1 MTKRLLLLL
10 VSLGFYGLAFADQEV
25 DEAADPVVE
34 QVETGDD
41 SDEAEPEE
49 VVVTGSRIARTQYE
63 VAQPVTIIYGEEYE
77 NRGYTNAADAL
88 FDVPGI
94 GVTNS
99 LTSGSGGSFGNQ
111 SSLSVGQ
118 ALANNFGLGSGRTL
132 VLVNGRRFVGST
144 SPFGSGGSGNAVDI
158 NNIPSVMIDRV
169 EIVNAGGSAVY
180 GSDAIAGVINYVL
193 RDDYEGA
200 AMTLTYDD
208 YAGMSSDTSFQAVMG
223 GNFAGGKGNMVM
235 NFQYEQIGTV
245 FTGDWDRYYD
255 RETGMCNT
263 NSLVRT
269 YASGKSYQRQYIR
282 AGMVVPYTANINGVP
297 EVTQT
302 GCIGLSA
309 IPETGKASAYEYS
322 FKAGTY
328 GAWFYDGA
336 LGSDNQMWHFGGA
349 PGDLVPYNDGI
360 NYGSSFFGFD
370 NPAGFREDYNTLRAG
385 FERLNFSMF
394 SNYDVNDNMTVY
406 FDVFHNGFFSFDYG
420 NESGYPYSTYAFGS
434 GQDFPPTIGID
445 NPYLTQNSV
454 DILNSYGL
462 TEFYVSKS
470 QVDLLQKGDGGYTI
484 ENNNAVSMY
493 SVGVEGSF
501 DLDSQT
507 FNYSAGYSIG
517 NTDIYSDA
525 PGVIGARYAA
535 ALDVGI
541 NPNTGEIDCRM
552 NYDPTR
558 DPALYDYSPFAPG
571 YFTGGTLYGPSIL
584 GAVGDCAPL
593 NIMGR
598 GAPSQAARDYV
609 GTNLRTNAFIEQ
621 EVTYANLSGDLFD
634 MPAGAVKAALGFEAR
649 VEQGDYNA
657 SAIQNLG
664 LTRSAPRPSLG
675 GGYEVDADYYEISVP
690 LMGGDWTLPGV
701 VSMVVDF
708 SSRTIDNSIA
718 GSYDVDATSLNWRV
732 MDDLAV
738 RISEQTAVKAP
749 DLGDLFL
756 PQITTFSTAADPCDY
771 RYREVGRNPEVRQAN
786 CDAEGIPADFVSLV
800 VNATASGVT
809 GGNPNLINE
818 IADTKSTGIVYQP
831 SWWGDVFFG
840 SLNLAA
846 DYIEIEL
853 NDYVTSFS
861 LTQNMEACYDYE
873 TYPNSQF
880 CDSFTR
886 DADFEVVDFATGLIN
901 AGLIDFATYVYK
913 ADFAFDVSEM
923 ASWVSRENVAMDLGS
938 MAVRWRATQE
948 DFFASADS
956 GAAEDLSSAT
966 GQFGNDEWF
975 YDTAVEWAKGN
986 WYVWVQG
993 NSRSGGVIDIN
1004 RQFDDEYLGYDGNPI
1019 YEFDGYTT
1027 YNGGVGYTVNDDTT
1041 VRVNF
1046 YNLMDYDGFEDD
1058 VFTPEAD
1065 LLFVGR
1071 QVNASINVRF

>member
-10 VSLGFYGLAFADQEV
+10 VSLGFFSFVEAQEASDASSDV
-25 DEAADPVVE
+25 VVE
-34 QVETGDD
+34 TADD
-41 SDEAEPEE
+41 EDEAEPEE

-111 SSLSVGQ
+111 SQLSVGQ

-193 RDDYEGA
+193 KDDYEGA
-200 AMTLTYDD
+200 AMTLVYDD
-208 YAGMSSDTSFQAVMG
+208 YAGLSSDVSFQAVMG

-235 NFQYEQIGTV
+235 NFQYEEIGTV

-255 RETGMCNT
+255 KENGVCET

-269 YASGKSYQRQYIR
+269 YAAGKAYQRQYIR
-282 AGMVVPYTANINGVP
+282 RGMVVPYTANVEGNP
-297 EVTQT
+297 QVTQT

-309 IPETGKASAYEYS
+309 IPETGRATLYDYS
-322 FKAGTY
+322 FKNGANGIWYFDGQWPDGT
-328 GAWFYDGA
+328 
-336 LGSDNQMWHFGGA
+336 SWHFGDI
-349 PGDLVPYNDGI
+349 GDLQPYYDGI

-370 NPAGFREDYNTLRAG
+370 AMDAYRSDFNTLRAG

-420 NESGYPYSTYAFGS
+420 NTSGYPYSTWAFGS

-445 NPYLTQNSV
+445 NPFLTQNSV
-454 DILNSYGL
+454 DIMNSYGA
-462 TEFYVSKS
+462 TEVYVHKS
-470 QVDLLQKGDGGYTI
+470 HVDLLQKGDGGYTI

-493 SVGVEGSF
+493 SVGVEGNF
-501 DLDSQT
+501 DLNDQT
-507 FNYSAGYSIG
+507 FNYAAGYSIG
-517 NTDIYSDA
+517 NTEIYSDA

-552 NYDPTR
+552 NYDPAR

-571 YFTGGTLYGPSIL
+571 FFTGGTLFGPSLL
-584 GAVGDCAPL
+584 GSIGDCAPL
-593 NIMGR
+593 NILGR
-598 GAPSQAARDYV
+598 GAPSQAARDYI

-621 EVTYANLSGDLFD
+621 EVTYGVLSGDLFD
-634 MPAGAVKAALGFEAR
+634 LPGGTVKAAMGFEAR
-649 VEQGDYNA
+649 VEQGDYNS
-657 SAIQNLG
+657 SAIQNLE
-664 LTRSAPRPSLG
+664 LTRSAARPSLG
-675 GGYEVDADYYEISVP
+675 GGYEVDADYYEVSVP
-690 LMGGDWTLPGV
+690 LLGNDLTLPGV
-701 VSMVVDF
+701 MSLVADYSA
-708 SSRTIDNSIA
+708 RTIDNSIA
-718 GSYDVDATSLNWRV
+718 GSYDVDAISLNWRI

-738 RISEQTAVKAP
+738 RVSEQTAVKAP

-756 PQITTFSTAADPCDY
+756 PQITAFSRADDPCDY
-771 RYREVGRNPEVRQAN
+771 RFRDVGRNPEQRRAN

-800 VNATASGVT
+800 VNATARGVT

-818 IADTKSTGIVYQP
+818 VADTKSTGIVYQP
-831 SWWGDVFFG
+831 NWWGDVFFG

-846 DYIEIEL
+846 DYIEIQL

-861 LTQNMEACYDYE
+861 LSQNMAACYDYD
-873 TYPNSQF
+873 TYPDSQF
-880 CDSFTR
+880 CRSFTR
-886 DADFEVVDFATGLIN
+886 DADFEVVDFQTGLIN

-913 ADFAFDVSEM
+913 ADFAFDVAEL
-923 ASWVSRENVAMDLGS
+923 ASFVSRENVAMDLGS

-975 YDTAVEWAKGN
+975 YDTAVEWVYGD

-993 NSRSGGVIDIN
+993 NSRSGGVIDAF
-1004 RQFDDEYLGYDGNPI
+1004 RQYDDEYLGYDGNPI
-1019 YEFDGYTT
+1019 FEFDGYTT
-1027 YNGGVGYTVNDDTT
+1027 YNGGVGYYVNDDTT
-1041 VRVNF
+1041 LRVNF
-1046 YNLMDYDGFEDD
+1046 YNLMDYDGFEED

-1065 LLFVGR
+1065 LLFIGR
-1071 QVNASINVRF
+1071 QVNASLNVRF

>member
-10 VSLGFYGLAFADQEV
+10 VSLGFFSFVEAQEASDASSDV
-25 DEAADPVVE
+25 VVE
-34 QVETGDD
+34 TADD
-41 SDEAEPEE
+41 EDEAEPEE

-111 SSLSVGQ
+111 SQLSVGQ

-193 RDDYEGA
+193 KDDYEGA
-200 AMTLTYDD
+200 AMTLVYDD
-208 YAGMSSDTSFQAVMG
+208 YAGLSSDVSFQAVMG

-235 NFQYEQIGTV
+235 NFQYEEIGTV

-255 RETGMCNT
+255 KENGVCET

-269 YASGKSYQRQYIR
+269 YAAGKAYQRQYIR
-282 AGMVVPYTANINGVP
+282 RGMVVPYTANVEGNP
-297 EVTQT
+297 QVTQT

-309 IPETGKASAYEYS
+309 IPETGRATLYDYS
-322 FKAGTY
+322 FKNGANGIWYFDGQWPDGT
-328 GAWFYDGA
+328 
-336 LGSDNQMWHFGGA
+336 SWHFGDI
-349 PGDLVPYNDGI
+349 GDLQPYYDGI

-370 NPAGFREDYNTLRAG
+370 AMDAYRSDFNTLRAG

-420 NESGYPYSTYAFGS
+420 NTSGYPYSTWAFGS

-445 NPYLTQNSV
+445 NPFLTQNSV
-454 DILNSYGL
+454 DIMNSYGA
-462 TEFYVSKS
+462 TEVYVHKS
-470 QVDLLQKGDGGYTI
+470 HIDLLQKGDGGYTI

-493 SVGVEGSF
+493 SVGVEGNF
-501 DLDSQT
+501 DLNDQT
-507 FNYSAGYSIG
+507 FNYAAGYSIG
-517 NTDIYSDA
+517 NTEIYSDA

-552 NYDPTR
+552 NYDPAR

-571 YFTGGTLYGPSIL
+571 FFTGGTLFGPSLL
-584 GAVGDCAPL
+584 GSIGDCAPL
-593 NIMGR
+593 NILGR
-598 GAPSQAARDYV
+598 GAPSQAARDYI

-621 EVTYANLSGDLFD
+621 EVTYGVLSGDLFD
-634 MPAGAVKAALGFEAR
+634 LPGGTVKAAMGFEAR
-649 VEQGDYNA
+649 VEQGDYNS
-657 SAIQNLG
+657 SAIQNLE
-664 LTRSAPRPSLG
+664 LTRSAARPSLG
-675 GGYEVDADYYEISVP
+675 GGYEVDADYYEVSVP
-690 LMGGDWTLPGV
+690 LLGDDLTLPGV
-701 VSMVVDF
+701 MSLVADYSA
-708 SSRTIDNSIA
+708 RTIDNSIA
-718 GSYDVDATSLNWRV
+718 GSYDVDATSLNWRI

-738 RISEQTAVKAP
+738 RYSEQTAVKAP

-756 PQITTFSTAADPCDY
+756 PQITAFSRADDPCDY
-771 RYREVGRNPEVRQAN
+771 RFRDVGRNPEQRRAN

-800 VNATASGVT
+800 VNATARGVT

-818 IADTKSTGIVYQP
+818 VADTVSTGIVYQP
-831 SWWGDVFFG
+831 NWWGDVFFG

-846 DYIEIEL
+846 DYIEIQL

-861 LTQNMEACYDYE
+861 LSQNMAACYDYD

-886 DADFEVVDFATGLIN
+886 DADFEVVDFQTGLIN

-913 ADFAFDVSEM
+913 ADFAFDVAEL
-923 ASWVSRENVAMDLGS
+923 ASFVSRENVAMDLGS

-975 YDTAVEWAKGN
+975 YDTAVEWVYGD

-1004 RQFDDEYLGYDGNPI
+1004 RQYDDEYLGYDGNPI

-1027 YNGGVGYTVNDDTT
+1027 YNGGVGYYVNDDTT
-1041 VRVNF
+1041 LRVNF
-1046 YNLMDYDGFEDD
+1046 YNLMDYDGFEED

-1065 LLFVGR
+1065 LLFIGR
-1071 QVNASINVRF
+1071 QVNASLNVRF

>member
-10 VSLGFYGLAFADQEV
+10 VSLGFFSFVEAQEASDTSSDV
-25 DEAADPVVE
+25 VVE
-34 QVETGDD
+34 TADD
-41 SDEAEPEE
+41 EDEAEPEE

-111 SSLSVGQ
+111 SQLSVGQ

-193 RDDYEGA
+193 KDDYEGA
-200 AMTLTYDD
+200 AMTLVYDD
-208 YAGMSSDTSFQAVMG
+208 YAGLSSDVSFQAVMG

-235 NFQYEQIGTV
+235 NFQYEEIGTV

-255 RETGMCNT
+255 KENGVCET

-269 YASGKSYQRQYIR
+269 YAAGKAYQRQYIR
-282 AGMVVPYTANINGVP
+282 RGMVVPYTANVEGNP
-297 EVTQT
+297 QVTQT

-309 IPETGKASAYEYS
+309 IPETGRATLYDYS
-322 FKAGTY
+322 FKNGANGIWYFDGQWPDGT
-328 GAWFYDGA
+328 
-336 LGSDNQMWHFGGA
+336 SWHFGDI
-349 PGDLVPYNDGI
+349 GDLQPYYDGI

-370 NPAGFREDYNTLRAG
+370 AMDAYRSDFNTLRAG

-420 NESGYPYSTYAFGS
+420 NTSGYPYSTWAFGS

-445 NPYLTQNSV
+445 NPFLTQNSV
-454 DILNSYGL
+454 DIMNSYGA
-462 TEFYVSKS
+462 TEVYVHKS
-470 QVDLLQKGDGGYTI
+470 HIDLLQKGDGGYTI

-493 SVGVEGSF
+493 SVGVEGNF
-501 DLDSQT
+501 DLNDQT
-507 FNYSAGYSIG
+507 FNYAAGYSIG
-517 NTDIYSDA
+517 NTEIYSDA

-552 NYDPTR
+552 NYDPAR

-571 YFTGGTLYGPSIL
+571 FFTGGTLFGPSLL
-584 GAVGDCAPL
+584 GSIGDCAPL
-593 NIMGR
+593 NILGR
-598 GAPSQAARDYV
+598 GAPSQAARDYI

-621 EVTYANLSGDLFD
+621 EVTYGVLSGDLFD
-634 MPAGAVKAALGFEAR
+634 LPGGTVKAAMGFEAR
-649 VEQGDYNA
+649 VEQGDYNS
-657 SAIQNLG
+657 SAIQNLE
-664 LTRSAPRPSLG
+664 LTRSAARPSLG
-675 GGYEVDADYYEISVP
+675 GGYEVDADYYEVSVP
-690 LMGGDWTLPGV
+690 LLGDDLTLPGIMSLV
-701 VSMVVDF
+701 ADYSA
-708 SSRTIDNSIA
+708 RTIDNSIA
-718 GSYDVDATSLNWRV
+718 GSYDVDATSLNWRI

-738 RISEQTAVKAP
+738 RYSEQTAVKAP

-756 PQITTFSTAADPCDY
+756 PQITAFSRADDPCDY
-771 RYREVGRNPEVRQAN
+771 RFRDVGRNPEQRRAN

-800 VNATASGVT
+800 VNATARGVT

-818 IADTKSTGIVYQP
+818 VADTVSTGIVYQP
-831 SWWGDVFFG
+831 NWWGDVFFG

-846 DYIEIEL
+846 DYIEIQL

-861 LTQNMEACYDYE
+861 LSQNMAACYDYD

-886 DADFEVVDFATGLIN
+886 DADFEVVDFQTGLIN

-913 ADFAFDVSEM
+913 ADFAFDVAEL
-923 ASWVSRENVAMDLGS
+923 ASFVSRENVAMDLGS

-975 YDTAVEWAKGN
+975 YDTAVEWVYGD

-1004 RQFDDEYLGYDGNPI
+1004 RQYDDEYLGYDGNPI

-1027 YNGGVGYTVNDDTT
+1027 YNGGVGYYVNDDTT
-1041 VRVNF
+1041 LRVNF
-1046 YNLMDYDGFEDD
+1046 YNLMDYDGFEED

-1065 LLFVGR
+1065 LLFIGR
-1071 QVNASINVRF
+1071 QVNASLNVRF

>member
-10 VSLGFYGLAFADQEV
+10 VSLGFFSFVEAQEATDASSDV
-25 DEAADPVVE
+25 VVE
-34 QVETGDD
+34 TADD
-41 SDEAEPEE
+41 EDEAEPEE

-111 SSLSVGQ
+111 SQLSVGQ

-193 RDDYEGA
+193 KDDYEGA
-200 AMTLTYDD
+200 AMTMVYDD
-208 YAGMSSDTSFQAVMG
+208 YAGMSSDISFQAVMG

-235 NFQYEQIGTV
+235 NFQYEEIGTV
-245 FTGDWDRYYD
+245 FTGDWDRFFD
-255 RETGMCNT
+255 KENQVCET

-269 YASGKSYQRQYIR
+269 YAPGKAYQRQYIR
-282 AGMVVPYTANINGVP
+282 RGMVVPYTANVELDP
-297 EVTQT
+297 QVTTT

-309 IPETGKASAYEYS
+309 IPETGKATIYDYS
-322 FKAGTY
+322 FKNGTY
-328 GAWFYDGA
+328 GSWFLDGA
-336 LGSDNQMWHFGGA
+336 WPDGKSYHFGDI
-349 PGDLVPYNDGI
+349 GDLQLYNDGV
-360 NYGSSFFGFD
+360 NYGSAFFGFD
-370 NPAGFREDYNTLRAG
+370 AMDAYREDFDTLRAG

-420 NESGYPYSTYAFGS
+420 NEASYPYSTWAFGS
-434 GQDFPPTIGID
+434 GQDFPPTISID

-454 DILNSYGL
+454 DIMNSYGA
-462 TEFYVSKS
+462 TEIYVHKS
-470 QVDLLQKGDGGYTI
+470 HVDLLQKGDGGYTI

-493 SVGVEGSF
+493 SVGVEGDF
-501 DLDSQT
+501 DLNDRT
-507 FNYSAGYSIG
+507 FNYAAGYSIG
-517 NTDIYSDA
+517 NTEIYSDA
-525 PGVIGARYAA
+525 PGVIGARYVA

-541 NPNTGEIDCRM
+541 NPATGEIDCRM

-558 DPALYDYSPFAPG
+558 APGEYDYTPFAPG
-571 YFTGGTLYGPSIL
+571 YFTGDELFGPSIL
-584 GAVGDCAPL
+584 GAIGDCAPL
-593 NIMGR
+593 NILGR
-598 GAPSQAARDYV
+598 GAPSQAARDYI

-621 EVTYANLSGDLFD
+621 EVTYGVLSGDLFD
-634 MPAGAVKAALGFEAR
+634 LPGGTVKAAMGFEAR
-649 VEQGDYNA
+649 VEQGDYNS
-657 SAIQNLG
+657 SAIQNLA
-664 LTRSAPRPSLG
+664 LTRSVARPSLG
-675 GGYEVDADYYEISVP
+675 GGYEVDADYYEVSVP
-690 LMGGDWTLPGV
+690 LLGEDLTLPGV
-701 VSMVVDF
+701 MSLVADYSA
-708 SSRTIDNSIA
+708 RTIDNTIA
-718 GSYDVDATSLNWRV
+718 GSYDVDAISLNWRI

-756 PQITTFSTAADPCDY
+756 PQVTSFSRANDPCDY
-771 RYREVGRNPEVRQAN
+771 RFRDVGRNPDQRRAN

-800 VNATASGVT
+800 VNATTTGKF
-809 GGNPNLINE
+809 GGNPNLFNE
-818 IADTKSTGIVYQP
+818 VADTKSTGLVYQP
-831 SWWGDVFFG
+831 NWWGDVFFG

-853 NDYVTSFS
+853 NDYVTSYT
-861 LTQNMEACYDYE
+861 LTQNMEACYDYD

-886 DADFEVVDFATGLIN
+886 DADFEVVDFQTGLIN

-913 ADFAFDVSEM
+913 ADFAFDVAEL
-923 ASWVSRENVAMDLGS
+923 ASFVSRENVAMDLGS

-956 GAAEDLSSAT
+956 GAAEDLSSST

-975 YDTAVEWAKGN
+975 YDTAVEWIYGD

-993 NSRSGGVIDIN
+993 NSRSGGVIDAF
-1004 RQFDDEYLGYDGNPI
+1004 RQYDDEYLGYDGNPI
-1019 YEFDGYTT
+1019 FEFDGYTT
-1027 YNGGVGYTVNDDTT
+1027 YNGGVGYYVNDDTT
-1041 VRVNF
+1041 LRVNF
-1046 YNLMDYDGFEDD
+1046 YNLMDYDGFEED

-1065 LLFVGR
+1065 LLFIGR
-1071 QVNASINVRF
+1071 QVNASLNVRF

>member
-10 VSLGFYGLAFADQEV
+10 VSLGFFSFV
-25 DEAADPVVE
+25 EAREATDASSDVVVE
-34 QVETGDD
+34 TADD
-41 SDEAEPEE
+41 EDEAEPEE

-111 SSLSVGQ
+111 SQLSVGQ

-193 RDDYEGA
+193 KDDYEGA
-200 AMTLTYDD
+200 AMTLVYDD
-208 YAGMSSDTSFQAVMG
+208 YAGLSSDVSFQAVMG

-235 NFQYEQIGTV
+235 NFQYEEIGTV

-255 RETGMCNT
+255 KENGVCET

-269 YASGKSYQRQYIR
+269 YAAGKAYQRQYIR
-282 AGMVVPYTANINGVP
+282 RGMVVPYTANVEGNP
-297 EVTQT
+297 QVTQT

-309 IPETGKASAYEYS
+309 IPETGRATLYDYS
-322 FKAGTY
+322 FKNGANGIWYFDGQWPDGT
-328 GAWFYDGA
+328 
-336 LGSDNQMWHFGGA
+336 SWHFGDI
-349 PGDLVPYNDGI
+349 GDLQPYYDGI

-370 NPAGFREDYNTLRAG
+370 AMDAYRSDFNTLRAG

-420 NESGYPYSTYAFGS
+420 NTSGYPYSTWAFGS

-445 NPYLTQNSV
+445 NPFLTQNSV
-454 DILNSYGL
+454 DIMNSYGA
-462 TEFYVSKS
+462 TEVYVHKS
-470 QVDLLQKGDGGYTI
+470 HVDLLQKGDGGYTI

-493 SVGVEGSF
+493 SVGVEGNF
-501 DLDSQT
+501 DLNDQT
-507 FNYSAGYSIG
+507 FNYAAGYSIG
-517 NTDIYSDA
+517 NTEIYSDA

-552 NYDPTR
+552 NYDPAR

-571 YFTGGTLYGPSIL
+571 FFTGGTLFGPSLL
-584 GAVGDCAPL
+584 GSIGDCAPL
-593 NIMGR
+593 NILGR
-598 GAPSQAARDYV
+598 GAPSQAARDYI

-621 EVTYANLSGDLFD
+621 EVTYGVLSGDLFD
-634 MPAGAVKAALGFEAR
+634 LPGGTVKAAMGFEAR
-649 VEQGDYNA
+649 VEQGDYNS
-657 SAIQNLG
+657 SAIQNLE
-664 LTRSAPRPSLG
+664 LTRSAARPSLG
-675 GGYEVDADYYEISVP
+675 GGYEVDADYYEVSVP
-690 LMGGDWTLPGV
+690 LLGDDLTLPGIMSLV
-701 VSMVVDF
+701 ADYSA
-708 SSRTIDNSIA
+708 RTIDNSIA
-718 GSYDVDATSLNWRV
+718 GSYDVDATSLNWRI

-738 RISEQTAVKAP
+738 RYSEQTAVKAP

-756 PQITTFSTAADPCDY
+756 PQITAFSRADDPCDY
-771 RYREVGRNPEVRQAN
+771 RFRDVGRNPEQRRAN

-800 VNATASGVT
+800 VNATARGVT

-818 IADTKSTGIVYQP
+818 VADTVSTGIVYQP
-831 SWWGDVFFG
+831 NWWGDVFFG

-846 DYIEIEL
+846 DYIEIQL

-861 LTQNMEACYDYE
+861 LSQNMAACYDYD

-886 DADFEVVDFATGLIN
+886 DADFEVVDFQTGLIN

-913 ADFAFDVSEM
+913 ADFAFDVAEL
-923 ASWVSRENVAMDLGS
+923 ASFVSRENVAMDLGS

-975 YDTAVEWAKGN
+975 YDTAVEWVYGD

-1004 RQFDDEYLGYDGNPI
+1004 RQYDDEYLGYDGNPI

-1027 YNGGVGYTVNDDTT
+1027 YNGGVGYYVNDDTT
-1041 VRVNF
+1041 LRVNF
-1046 YNLMDYDGFEDD
+1046 YNLMDYDGFEED

-1065 LLFVGR
+1065 LLFIGR
-1071 QVNASINVRF
+1071 QVNASLNVRF

>member
-10 VSLGFYGLAFADQEV
+10 VSLGFFSFVEAQEASDASSDV
-25 DEAADPVVE
+25 VVE
-34 QVETGDD
+34 TADD
-41 SDEAEPEE
+41 EDEAEPEE

-111 SSLSVGQ
+111 SQLSVGQ

-193 RDDYEGA
+193 KDDYEGA
-200 AMTLTYDD
+200 AMTLVYDD
-208 YAGMSSDTSFQAVMG
+208 YAGLSSDVSFQAVMG

-235 NFQYEQIGTV
+235 NFQYEEIGTV

-255 RETGMCNT
+255 KENGVCET

-269 YASGKSYQRQYIR
+269 YAAGKAYQQQYIR
-282 AGMVVPYTANINGVP
+282 RGMVVPYTANVEGNP
-297 EVTQT
+297 QVTQT

-309 IPETGKASAYEYS
+309 IPETGRATLYDYS
-322 FKAGTY
+322 FKNGANGIWYFDGQWPDGT
-328 GAWFYDGA
+328 
-336 LGSDNQMWHFGGA
+336 SWHFGDI
-349 PGDLVPYNDGI
+349 GDLQPYYDGI

-370 NPAGFREDYNTLRAG
+370 AMDAYRSDFNTLRAG

-420 NESGYPYSTYAFGS
+420 NTSGYPYSTWAFGS

-445 NPYLTQNSV
+445 NPFLTQNSV
-454 DILNSYGL
+454 DIMNSYGA
-462 TEFYVSKS
+462 TEVYVHKS
-470 QVDLLQKGDGGYTI
+470 HVDLLQKGDGGYTI

-493 SVGVEGSF
+493 SVGVEGNF
-501 DLDSQT
+501 DLNDQT
-507 FNYSAGYSIG
+507 FNYAAGYSIG
-517 NTDIYSDA
+517 NTEIYSDA

-552 NYDPTR
+552 NYDPAR

-571 YFTGGTLYGPSIL
+571 FFTGGTLFGPSLL
-584 GAVGDCAPL
+584 GSIGDCAPL
-593 NIMGR
+593 NILGR
-598 GAPSQAARDYV
+598 GAPSQAARDYI

-621 EVTYANLSGDLFD
+621 EVTYGVLSGDLFD
-634 MPAGAVKAALGFEAR
+634 LPGGTVKAAMGFEAR
-649 VEQGDYNA
+649 VEQGDYNS
-657 SAIQNLG
+657 SAIQNLE
-664 LTRSAPRPSLG
+664 LTRSAARPSLG
-675 GGYEVDADYYEISVP
+675 GGYEVDADYYEVSVP
-690 LMGGDWTLPGV
+690 LLGNDLTLPGV
-701 VSMVVDF
+701 MSLVADYSA
-708 SSRTIDNSIA
+708 RTIDNSIA
-718 GSYDVDATSLNWRV
+718 GSYDVDATSLNWRI

-738 RISEQTAVKAP
+738 RYSEQTAVKAP

-756 PQITTFSTAADPCDY
+756 PQITAFSRADDPCDY
-771 RYREVGRNPEVRQAN
+771 RFRDVGRNPEQRRAN

-800 VNATASGVT
+800 VNATARGVT

-818 IADTKSTGIVYQP
+818 VADTVSTGIVYQP
-831 SWWGDVFFG
+831 NWWGDVFFG

-846 DYIEIEL
+846 DYIEIQL

-861 LTQNMEACYDYE
+861 LSQNMAACYDYD

-886 DADFEVVDFATGLIN
+886 DADFEVVDFQTGLIN

-913 ADFAFDVSEM
+913 ADFAFDVAEL
-923 ASWVSRENVAMDLGS
+923 ASFVSRENVAMDLGS

-975 YDTAVEWAKGN
+975 YDTAVEWVYGD

-1004 RQFDDEYLGYDGNPI
+1004 RQYDDEYLGYDGNPI
-1019 YEFDGYTT
+1019 FEFDGYTT
-1027 YNGGVGYTVNDDTT
+1027 YNGGVGYYVNDDTT
-1041 VRVNF
+1041 LRVNF
-1046 YNLMDYDGFEDD
+1046 YNLMDYDGFEED

-1065 LLFVGR
+1065 LLFIGR
-1071 QVNASINVRF
+1071 QVNASLNVRF

>member
-10 VSLGFYGLAFADQEV
+10 VSLGFFSFVEAQEASDASSDV
-25 DEAADPVVE
+25 VVE
-34 QVETGDD
+34 TADD
-41 SDEAEPEE
+41 EDEAEPEE

-99 LTSGSGGSFGNQ
+99 LTNGSGGSFGNQ
-111 SSLSVGQ
+111 SQLSVGQ

-193 RDDYEGA
+193 KDDYEGA
-200 AMTLTYDD
+200 AMTLVYDD
-208 YAGMSSDTSFQAVMG
+208 YAGLSSDVSFQAVMG

-235 NFQYEQIGTV
+235 NFQYEEIGTV

-255 RETGMCNT
+255 KENGVCET

-269 YASGKSYQRQYIR
+269 YAAGKAYQRQYIR
-282 AGMVVPYTANINGVP
+282 RGMVVPYTANVEGNP
-297 EVTQT
+297 QVTQT

-309 IPETGKASAYEYS
+309 IPETGRATLYDYS
-322 FKAGTY
+322 FKNGANGIWYFDGQWPDGT
-328 GAWFYDGA
+328 
-336 LGSDNQMWHFGGA
+336 SWHFGDI
-349 PGDLVPYNDGI
+349 GDLQPYYDGI

-370 NPAGFREDYNTLRAG
+370 AMDAYRSDFNTLRAG

-394 SNYDVNDNMTVY
+394 SNYDVNDNMTIY

-420 NESGYPYSTYAFGS
+420 NTSGYPYSTWAFGS

-445 NPYLTQNSV
+445 NPFLTQNSV
-454 DILNSYGL
+454 DIMNSYGA
-462 TEFYVSKS
+462 TEVYVHKS
-470 QVDLLQKGDGGYTI
+470 HVDLLQKGDGGYTI

-493 SVGVEGSF
+493 SVGVEGNF
-501 DLDSQT
+501 DLNDQT
-507 FNYSAGYSIG
+507 FNYAAGYSIG
-517 NTDIYSDA
+517 NTEIYSDA

-552 NYDPTR
+552 NYDPAR

-571 YFTGGTLYGPSIL
+571 FFTGGTLFGPSLL
-584 GAVGDCAPL
+584 GSIGDCAPL
-593 NIMGR
+593 NILGR
-598 GAPSQAARDYV
+598 GAPSQAARDYI

-621 EVTYANLSGDLFD
+621 EVTYGVLSGDLFD
-634 MPAGAVKAALGFEAR
+634 LPGGTVKAAMGFEAR
-649 VEQGDYNA
+649 VEQGDYNS
-657 SAIQNLG
+657 SAIQNLE
-664 LTRSAPRPSLG
+664 LTRSAARPSLG
-675 GGYEVDADYYEISVP
+675 GGYEVDADYYEVSVP
-690 LMGGDWTLPGV
+690 LLGDDLTLPGV
-701 VSMVVDF
+701 MSLVADYSA
-708 SSRTIDNSIA
+708 RTIDNSIA
-718 GSYDVDATSLNWRV
+718 GSYDVDAISLNWRI

-738 RISEQTAVKAP
+738 RVSEQTAVKAP

-756 PQITTFSTAADPCDY
+756 PQITAFSRADDPCDY
-771 RYREVGRNPEVRQAN
+771 RFRDVGRNPEQRRAN

-800 VNATASGVT
+800 VNATARGVT

-818 IADTKSTGIVYQP
+818 VADTKSTGIVYQP
-831 SWWGDVFFG
+831 NWWGDVFFG

-846 DYIEIEL
+846 DYIEIQL

-861 LTQNMEACYDYE
+861 LSQNMAACYDYD
-873 TYPNSQF
+873 TYPDSQF
-880 CDSFTR
+880 CRSFTR
-886 DADFEVVDFATGLIN
+886 DADFEVVDFQTGLIN

-913 ADFAFDVSEM
+913 ADFAFDVAEL
-923 ASWVSRENVAMDLGS
+923 ASFVSRENVAMDLGS

-975 YDTAVEWAKGN
+975 YDTAVEWIYGD

-993 NSRSGGVIDIN
+993 NSRSGGVIDAF
-1004 RQFDDEYLGYDGNPI
+1004 RQYDDEYLGYDGNPI
-1019 YEFDGYTT
+1019 FEFDGYTT
-1027 YNGGVGYTVNDDTT
+1027 YNGGVGYYVNDDTT
-1041 VRVNF
+1041 LRVNF
-1046 YNLMDYDGFEDD
+1046 YNLMDYDGFEED

-1065 LLFVGR
+1065 LLFIGR
-1071 QVNASINVRF
+1071 QVNASLNVRF

>member
-10 VSLGFYGLAFADQEV
+10 VSLGFFSFVEAQEATDASSDV
-25 DEAADPVVE
+25 VVE
-34 QVETGDD
+34 TADD
-41 SDEAEPEE
+41 EDEAEPEE

-111 SSLSVGQ
+111 SQLSVGQ

-193 RDDYEGA
+193 KDDYEGA
-200 AMTLTYDD
+200 AMTLVYDD
-208 YAGMSSDTSFQAVMG
+208 YAGLSSDVSFQAVMG

-235 NFQYEQIGTV
+235 NFQYEEIGTV

-255 RETGMCNT
+255 KENGVCET

-269 YASGKSYQRQYIR
+269 YAAGKAYQRQYIR
-282 AGMVVPYTANINGVP
+282 RGMVVPYTANVEGNP
-297 EVTQT
+297 QVTQT

-309 IPETGKASAYEYS
+309 IPETGRATLYDYS
-322 FKAGTY
+322 FKNGANGIWYFDGQWPDGT
-328 GAWFYDGA
+328 
-336 LGSDNQMWHFGGA
+336 SWHFGDI
-349 PGDLVPYNDGI
+349 GDLQPYYDGI

-370 NPAGFREDYNTLRAG
+370 AMDAYRSDFNTLRAG

-420 NESGYPYSTYAFGS
+420 NTSGYPYSTWAFGS

-445 NPYLTQNSV
+445 NPFLTQNSV
-454 DILNSYGL
+454 DIMNSYGA
-462 TEFYVSKS
+462 TEVYVHKS
-470 QVDLLQKGDGGYTI
+470 HVDLLQKGDGGYTI

-493 SVGVEGSF
+493 SVGVEGNF
-501 DLDSQT
+501 DLNDQT
-507 FNYSAGYSIG
+507 FNYAAGYSIG
-517 NTDIYSDA
+517 NTEIYSDA

-552 NYDPTR
+552 NYDPAR

-571 YFTGGTLYGPSIL
+571 FFTGGTLFGPSLL
-584 GAVGDCAPL
+584 GSVGDCAPL
-593 NIMGR
+593 NILGR
-598 GAPSQAARDYV
+598 GAPSQAARDYI

-621 EVTYANLSGDLFD
+621 EVTYGVLSGDLFD
-634 MPAGAVKAALGFEAR
+634 LPGGTVKAAMGFEAR
-649 VEQGDYNA
+649 VEQGDYNS
-657 SAIQNLG
+657 SAIQNLE
-664 LTRSAPRPSLG
+664 LTRSAARPSLG
-675 GGYEVDADYYEISVP
+675 GGYEVDADYYEVSVP
-690 LMGGDWTLPGV
+690 LLGDDLTLPGV
-701 VSMVVDF
+701 MSLVADYSA
-708 SSRTIDNSIA
+708 RTIDNSIA
-718 GSYDVDATSLNWRV
+718 GSYDVDATSLNWRI

-738 RISEQTAVKAP
+738 RYSEQTAVKAP

-756 PQITTFSTAADPCDY
+756 PQITAFSRADDPCDY
-771 RYREVGRNPEVRQAN
+771 RFRDVGRNPEQRRAN

-800 VNATASGVT
+800 VNATARGVT

-818 IADTKSTGIVYQP
+818 VADTVSTGIVYQP
-831 SWWGDVFFG
+831 NWWGDVFFG

-846 DYIEIEL
+846 DYIEIQL

-861 LTQNMEACYDYE
+861 LSQNMAACYDYD

-886 DADFEVVDFATGLIN
+886 DADFEVVDFQTGLIN

-913 ADFAFDVSEM
+913 ADFAFDVAEL
-923 ASWVSRENVAMDLGS
+923 ASFVSRENVAMDLGS

-975 YDTAVEWAKGN
+975 YDTAVEWVYGD

-1004 RQFDDEYLGYDGNPI
+1004 RQYDDEYLGYDGNPI
-1019 YEFDGYTT
+1019 FEFDGYTT
-1027 YNGGVGYTVNDDTT
+1027 YNGGVGYYVNDDTT
-1041 VRVNF
+1041 LRVNF
-1046 YNLMDYDGFEDD
+1046 YNLMDYDGFEED

-1065 LLFVGR
+1065 LLFIGR
-1071 QVNASINVRF
+1071 QVNASLNVRF

>member
-10 VSLGFYGLAFADQEV
+10 VSLGFFSFVEAQEASDASSDV
-25 DEAADPVVE
+25 VVE
-34 QVETGDD
+34 TADD
-41 SDEAEPEE
+41 EDEAEPEE

-111 SSLSVGQ
+111 SQLSVGQ

-193 RDDYEGA
+193 KDDYEGA
-200 AMTLTYDD
+200 AMTLVYDD
-208 YAGMSSDTSFQAVMG
+208 YAGLSSDVSFQAVMG

-235 NFQYEQIGTV
+235 NFQYEEIGTV

-255 RETGMCNT
+255 KENGVCET

-269 YASGKSYQRQYIR
+269 YAAGKAYQRQYIR
-282 AGMVVPYTANINGVP
+282 RGMVVPYTANVEGNP
-297 EVTQT
+297 QVTQT

-309 IPETGKASAYEYS
+309 IPETGRATLYDYS
-322 FKAGTY
+322 FKNGANGIWYFDGQWPDGT
-328 GAWFYDGA
+328 
-336 LGSDNQMWHFGGA
+336 SWHFGDI
-349 PGDLVPYNDGI
+349 GDLQPYYDGI

-370 NPAGFREDYNTLRAG
+370 AMDAYRSDFNTLRAG

-420 NESGYPYSTYAFGS
+420 NTSGYPYSTWAFGS

-445 NPYLTQNSV
+445 NPFLTQNSV
-454 DILNSYGL
+454 DIMNSYGA
-462 TEFYVSKS
+462 TEVYVHKS
-470 QVDLLQKGDGGYTI
+470 HIDLLQKGDGGYTI

-493 SVGVEGSF
+493 SVGVEGNF
-501 DLDSQT
+501 DLNDQT
-507 FNYSAGYSIG
+507 FNYAAGYSIG
-517 NTDIYSDA
+517 NTEIYSDA

-552 NYDPTR
+552 NYDPAR

-571 YFTGGTLYGPSIL
+571 FFTGGTLFGPSLL
-584 GAVGDCAPL
+584 GSIGDCAPL
-593 NIMGR
+593 NILGR
-598 GAPSQAARDYV
+598 GAPSQAARDYI

-621 EVTYANLSGDLFD
+621 EVTYGVLSGDLFD
-634 MPAGAVKAALGFEAR
+634 LPGGTVKAAMGFEAR
-649 VEQGDYNA
+649 VEQGDYNS
-657 SAIQNLG
+657 SAIQNLE
-664 LTRSAPRPSLG
+664 LTRSAARPSLG

-690 LMGGDWTLPGV
+690 LLGDDLTLPGV
-701 VSMVVDF
+701 MSLVADYSA
-708 SSRTIDNSIA
+708 RTIDNSIA
-718 GSYDVDATSLNWRV
+718 GSYDVDATSLNWRI

-738 RISEQTAVKAP
+738 RYSEQTAVKAP

-756 PQITTFSTAADPCDY
+756 PQITAFSRADDPCDY
-771 RYREVGRNPEVRQAN
+771 RFRDVGRNPEQRRAN

-800 VNATASGVT
+800 VNATARGVT

-818 IADTKSTGIVYQP
+818 VADTVSTGIVYQP
-831 SWWGDVFFG
+831 NWWGDVFFG

-846 DYIEIEL
+846 DYIEIQL

-861 LTQNMEACYDYE
+861 LSQNMAACYDYD

-886 DADFEVVDFATGLIN
+886 DADFEVVDFQTGLIN

-913 ADFAFDVSEM
+913 ADFAFDVAEL
-923 ASWVSRENVAMDLGS
+923 ASFVSRENVAMDLGS

-975 YDTAVEWAKGN
+975 YDTAVEWVYGD

-1004 RQFDDEYLGYDGNPI
+1004 RQYDDEYLGYDGNPI

-1027 YNGGVGYTVNDDTT
+1027 YNGGVGYYVNDDTT
-1041 VRVNF
+1041 LRVNF
-1046 YNLMDYDGFEDD
+1046 YNLMDYDGFEED

-1065 LLFVGR
+1065 LLFIGR
-1071 QVNASINVRF
+1071 QVNASLNVRF

>member
-10 VSLGFYGLAFADQEV
+10 VSLGFFSFVEAQEASDASSDV
-25 DEAADPVVE
+25 VVE
-34 QVETGDD
+34 TADD
-41 SDEAEPEE
+41 EDEAEPEE

-111 SSLSVGQ
+111 SQLSVGQ

-193 RDDYEGA
+193 KDDYEGA
-200 AMTLTYDD
+200 AMTLVYDD
-208 YAGMSSDTSFQAVMG
+208 YAGLSSDVSFQAVMG

-235 NFQYEQIGTV
+235 NFQYEEIGTV

-255 RETGMCNT
+255 KENGVCET

-269 YASGKSYQRQYIR
+269 YASGKAYQRQYIR
-282 AGMVVPYTANINGVP
+282 RGMVVPYTANVEGNP
-297 EVTQT
+297 QVTQT

-309 IPETGKASAYEYS
+309 IPETGRATLYDYS
-322 FKAGTY
+322 FKNGANGIWYFDGQWPDGT
-328 GAWFYDGA
+328 
-336 LGSDNQMWHFGGA
+336 SWHFGDI
-349 PGDLVPYNDGI
+349 GDLQPYYDGI

-370 NPAGFREDYNTLRAG
+370 AMDAYRSDFNTLRAG

-420 NESGYPYSTYAFGS
+420 NTSGYPYSTWAFGS

-445 NPYLTQNSV
+445 NPFLTQNSV
-454 DILNSYGL
+454 DIMNSYGA
-462 TEFYVSKS
+462 TEVYVHKS
-470 QVDLLQKGDGGYTI
+470 HIDLLQKGDGGYTI

-493 SVGVEGSF
+493 SVGVEGNF
-501 DLDSQT
+501 DLNDQT
-507 FNYSAGYSIG
+507 FNYAAGYSIG
-517 NTDIYSDA
+517 NTEIYSDA

-552 NYDPTR
+552 NYDPAR

-571 YFTGGTLYGPSIL
+571 FFTGGTLFGPSLL
-584 GAVGDCAPL
+584 GSIGDCAPL
-593 NIMGR
+593 NILGR
-598 GAPSQAARDYV
+598 GAPSQAARDYI

-621 EVTYANLSGDLFD
+621 EVTYGVLSGDLFD
-634 MPAGAVKAALGFEAR
+634 LPGGTVKAAMGFEAR
-649 VEQGDYNA
+649 VEQGDYNS
-657 SAIQNLG
+657 SAIQNLE
-664 LTRSAPRPSLG
+664 LTRSAARPSLG
-675 GGYEVDADYYEISVP
+675 GGYEVDADYYEVSVP
-690 LMGGDWTLPGV
+690 LLGNDLTLPGV
-701 VSMVVDF
+701 MSLVADYSA
-708 SSRTIDNSIA
+708 RTIDNTIA
-718 GSYDVDATSLNWRV
+718 GSYDVDATSLNWRI

-738 RISEQTAVKAP
+738 RYSEQTAVKAP

-756 PQITTFSTAADPCDY
+756 PQITAFSRADDPCDY
-771 RYREVGRNPEVRQAN
+771 RFRDVGRNPEQRRAN

-800 VNATASGVT
+800 VNATARGVT

-818 IADTKSTGIVYQP
+818 VADTVSTGIVYQP
-831 SWWGDVFFG
+831 NWWGDVFFG

-853 NDYVTSFS
+853 TDYVTSFS
-861 LTQNMEACYDYE
+861 LSQNMAACYDYD

-913 ADFAFDVSEM
+913 ADFAFDVAEL
-923 ASWVSRENVAMDLGS
+923 ASFVSRENVAMDLGS

-975 YDTAVEWAKGN
+975 YDTAVEWVYGD

-1004 RQFDDEYLGYDGNPI
+1004 RQYDDEYLGYDGNPI

-1027 YNGGVGYTVNDDTT
+1027 YNGGVGYYVNDDTT
-1041 VRVNF
+1041 LRVNF
-1046 YNLMDYDGFEDD
+1046 YNLMAVSYTHLRAHE
-1058 VFTPEAD
+1058 T
-1065 LLFVGR
+1065 
-1071 QVNASINVRF
+1071 

>member
-10 VSLGFYGLAFADQEV
+10 VSLGFFSFVEAQEASDASSDV
-25 DEAADPVVE
+25 VVE
-34 QVETGDD
+34 TADD
-41 SDEAEPEE
+41 EDEAEPEE

-111 SSLSVGQ
+111 SQLSVGQ

-193 RDDYEGA
+193 KDDYEGA
-200 AMTLTYDD
+200 AMTLVYDD
-208 YAGMSSDTSFQAVMG
+208 YAGLSSDVSFQAVMG

-235 NFQYEQIGTV
+235 NFQYEEIGTV

-255 RETGMCNT
+255 KENGVCET

-269 YASGKSYQRQYIR
+269 YAAGKAYQRQYIR
-282 AGMVVPYTANINGVP
+282 RGMVVPYTANVEGNP
-297 EVTQT
+297 QVTQT

-309 IPETGKASAYEYS
+309 IPETGRATLYDYS
-322 FKAGTY
+322 FKNGANGIWYFDGQWPDGT
-328 GAWFYDGA
+328 
-336 LGSDNQMWHFGGA
+336 SWHFGDI
-349 PGDLVPYNDGI
+349 GDLQPYYDGI

-370 NPAGFREDYNTLRAG
+370 AMDAYRSDFNTLRAG

-420 NESGYPYSTYAFGS
+420 NTSGYPYSTWAFGS

-445 NPYLTQNSV
+445 NPFLTQNSV
-454 DILNSYGL
+454 DIMNSYGA
-462 TEFYVSKS
+462 TEVYVHKS
-470 QVDLLQKGDGGYTI
+470 HVDLLQKGDGGYTI

-493 SVGVEGSF
+493 SVGVEGNF
-501 DLDSQT
+501 DLNDQT
-507 FNYSAGYSIG
+507 FNYAAGYSIG
-517 NTDIYSDA
+517 NTEIYSDA

-552 NYDPTR
+552 NYDPAR

-571 YFTGGTLYGPSIL
+571 FFTGGTLFGPSLL
-584 GAVGDCAPL
+584 GSIGDCAPL
-593 NIMGR
+593 NILGR
-598 GAPSQAARDYV
+598 GAPSQAARDYI

-621 EVTYANLSGDLFD
+621 EVTYGVVSGDLFD
-634 MPAGAVKAALGFEAR
+634 LPGGTVKAAMGFEAR
-649 VEQGDYNA
+649 VEQGDYNS
-657 SAIQNLG
+657 SAIQNLE
-664 LTRSAPRPSLG
+664 LTRSAARPSLG
-675 GGYEVDADYYEISVP
+675 GGYEVDADYYEVSVP
-690 LMGGDWTLPGV
+690 LLGDDLTLPGIMSLV
-701 VSMVVDF
+701 ADYSA
-708 SSRTIDNSIA
+708 RTIDNSIA
-718 GSYDVDATSLNWRV
+718 GSYDVDATSLNWRI

-738 RISEQTAVKAP
+738 RYSEQTAVKAP

-756 PQITTFSTAADPCDY
+756 PQITAFSRADDPCDY
-771 RYREVGRNPEVRQAN
+771 RFRDVGRNPEQRRAN

-800 VNATASGVT
+800 VNATARGVT

-818 IADTKSTGIVYQP
+818 VADTVSTGIVYQP
-831 SWWGDVFFG
+831 NWWGDVFFG

-846 DYIEIEL
+846 DYIEIQL

-861 LTQNMEACYDYE
+861 LSQNMAACYDYD

-886 DADFEVVDFATGLIN
+886 DADFEVVDFQTGLIN

-913 ADFAFDVSEM
+913 ADFAFDVAEL
-923 ASWVSRENVAMDLGS
+923 ASFVSRENVAMDLGS

-975 YDTAVEWAKGN
+975 YDTAVEWVYGD

-1004 RQFDDEYLGYDGNPI
+1004 RQYDDEYLGYDGNPI

-1027 YNGGVGYTVNDDTT
+1027 YNGGVGYYVNDDTT
-1041 VRVNF
+1041 LRVNF
-1046 YNLMDYDGFEDD
+1046 YNLMDYDGFEED

-1065 LLFVGR
+1065 LLFIGR
-1071 QVNASINVRF
+1071 QVNASLNVRF

>member
-10 VSLGFYGLAFADQEV
+10 VSLGFFSFVEAQEASDASSDV
-25 DEAADPVVE
+25 VVE
-34 QVETGDD
+34 TADD
-41 SDEAEPEE
+41 EDEAEPEE

-111 SSLSVGQ
+111 SQLSVGQ

-193 RDDYEGA
+193 KDDYEGA
-200 AMTLTYDD
+200 AMTLVYDD
-208 YAGMSSDTSFQAVMG
+208 YAGLSSDVSFQAVMG

-235 NFQYEQIGTV
+235 NFQYEEIGTV

-255 RETGMCNT
+255 KENGVCET

-269 YASGKSYQRQYIR
+269 YAAGKAYQRQYIR
-282 AGMVVPYTANINGVP
+282 RGMVVPYTANVEGNP
-297 EVTQT
+297 QVTQT

-309 IPETGKASAYEYS
+309 IPETGRATLYDYS
-322 FKAGTY
+322 FKNGANGIWYFDGQWPDGT
-328 GAWFYDGA
+328 
-336 LGSDNQMWHFGGA
+336 SWHFGDI
-349 PGDLVPYNDGI
+349 GDLQPYYDGI

-370 NPAGFREDYNTLRAG
+370 AMDAYRSDFNTLRAG

-420 NESGYPYSTYAFGS
+420 NTSGYPYSTWAFGS

-445 NPYLTQNSV
+445 NPFLTQNSV
-454 DILNSYGL
+454 DIMNSYGA
-462 TEFYVSKS
+462 TEVYVHKS
-470 QVDLLQKGDGGYTI
+470 HVDLLQKGDGGYTI

-493 SVGVEGSF
+493 SVGVEGNF
-501 DLDSQT
+501 DLNDQT
-507 FNYSAGYSIG
+507 FNYAAGYSIG
-517 NTDIYSDA
+517 NTEIYSDA

-552 NYDPTR
+552 NYDPAR

-571 YFTGGTLYGPSIL
+571 FFTGGTLFGPSLL
-584 GAVGDCAPL
+584 GSIGDCAPL
-593 NIMGR
+593 NILGR
-598 GAPSQAARDYV
+598 GAPSQAARDYI

-621 EVTYANLSGDLFD
+621 EVTYGVLSGDLFD
-634 MPAGAVKAALGFEAR
+634 LPGGTVKAAMGFEAR
-649 VEQGDYNA
+649 VEQGDYNS
-657 SAIQNLG
+657 SAIQNLE
-664 LTRSAPRPSLG
+664 LTRSAARPSLG
-675 GGYEVDADYYEISVP
+675 GGYEVDADYYEVSVP
-690 LMGGDWTLPGV
+690 LLGDDLTLPGV
-701 VSMVVDF
+701 MSLVADYSA
-708 SSRTIDNSIA
+708 RTIDNSIA
-718 GSYDVDATSLNWRV
+718 GSYDVDATSLNWRI

-738 RISEQTAVKAP
+738 RYSEQTAVKAP

-756 PQITTFSTAADPCDY
+756 PQITAFSRADDPCDY
-771 RYREVGRNPEVRQAN
+771 RFRDVGRNPEQRRKN

-800 VNATASGVT
+800 VNATARGVT

-818 IADTKSTGIVYQP
+818 VADTVSTGIVYQP
-831 SWWGDVFFG
+831 NWWGDVFFG

-846 DYIEIEL
+846 DYIEIQL

-861 LTQNMEACYDYE
+861 LSQNMAACYDYD

-886 DADFEVVDFATGLIN
+886 DADFEVVDFQTGLIN

-913 ADFAFDVSEM
+913 ADFAFDVAEL
-923 ASWVSRENVAMDLGS
+923 ASFVSRENVAMDLGS

-975 YDTAVEWAKGN
+975 YDTAVEWVYGD

-1004 RQFDDEYLGYDGNPI
+1004 RQYDDEYLGYDGNPI

-1027 YNGGVGYTVNDDTT
+1027 YNGGVGYYVNDDTT
-1041 VRVNF
+1041 LRVNF
-1046 YNLMDYDGFEDD
+1046 YNLMDYDGFEED

-1065 LLFVGR
+1065 LLFIGR
-1071 QVNASINVRF
+1071 QVNASLNVRF

>member
-10 VSLGFYGLAFADQEV
+10 VSLGFFSFVEAQEASDASSDV
-25 DEAADPVVE
+25 VVE
-34 QVETGDD
+34 TADD
-41 SDEAEPEE
+41 EDEAEPEE

-99 LTSGSGGSFGNQ
+99 LTNGSGGSFGNQ
-111 SSLSVGQ
+111 SQLSVGQ

-193 RDDYEGA
+193 KDDYEGA
-200 AMTLTYDD
+200 AMTLVYDD
-208 YAGMSSDTSFQAVMG
+208 YAGLSSDVSFQAVMG

-235 NFQYEQIGTV
+235 NFQYEEIGTV

-255 RETGMCNT
+255 KENGVCET

-269 YASGKSYQRQYIR
+269 YAAGKAYQRQYIR
-282 AGMVVPYTANINGVP
+282 RGMVVPYTANVEGNP
-297 EVTQT
+297 QVTQT

-309 IPETGKASAYEYS
+309 IPETGRATLYDYS
-322 FKAGTY
+322 FKNGANGIWYFDGQWPDGT
-328 GAWFYDGA
+328 
-336 LGSDNQMWHFGGA
+336 SWHFGDI
-349 PGDLVPYNDGI
+349 GDLQPYYDGI

-370 NPAGFREDYNTLRAG
+370 AMDAYRSDFNTLRAG

-394 SNYDVNDNMTVY
+394 SNYDVNDNMTIY

-420 NESGYPYSTYAFGS
+420 NTSGYPYSTWAFGS

-445 NPYLTQNSV
+445 NPFLTQNSV
-454 DILNSYGL
+454 DIMNSYGA
-462 TEFYVSKS
+462 TEVYVHKS
-470 QVDLLQKGDGGYTI
+470 HVDLLQKGDGGYTI

-493 SVGVEGSF
+493 SVGVEGNF
-501 DLDSQT
+501 DLNDQT
-507 FNYSAGYSIG
+507 FNYAAGYSIG
-517 NTDIYSDA
+517 NTEIYSDA

-552 NYDPTR
+552 NYDPAR

-571 YFTGGTLYGPSIL
+571 FFTGGTLFGPSLL
-584 GAVGDCAPL
+584 GSIGDCAPL
-593 NIMGR
+593 NILGR
-598 GAPSQAARDYV
+598 GAPSQAARDYI

-621 EVTYANLSGDLFD
+621 EVTYGVLSGDLFD
-634 MPAGAVKAALGFEAR
+634 LPGGTVKAAMGFEAR
-649 VEQGDYNA
+649 VEQGDYNS
-657 SAIQNLG
+657 SAIQNLE
-664 LTRSAPRPSLG
+664 LTRSAARPSLG
-675 GGYEVDADYYEISVP
+675 GGYEVDADYYEVSVP
-690 LMGGDWTLPGV
+690 LLGNDLTLPGV
-701 VSMVVDF
+701 MSLVADYSA
-708 SSRTIDNSIA
+708 RTIDNSIA
-718 GSYDVDATSLNWRV
+718 GSYDVDAISLNWRI

-738 RISEQTAVKAP
+738 RVSEQTAVKAP

-756 PQITTFSTAADPCDY
+756 PQITAFSRADDPCDY
-771 RYREVGRNPEVRQAN
+771 RFRDVGRNPEQRRAN

-800 VNATASGVT
+800 VNATARGVT

-818 IADTKSTGIVYQP
+818 VADTVSTGIVYQP
-831 SWWGDVFFG
+831 NWWGDVFFG

-846 DYIEIEL
+846 DYIEIQL

-861 LTQNMEACYDYE
+861 LTQNMAACYDYD

-886 DADFEVVDFATGLIN
+886 DADFEVVDFQTGLIN

-913 ADFAFDVSEM
+913 ADFAFDVAEL
-923 ASWVSRENVAMDLGS
+923 ASFVSRENVAMDLGS

-975 YDTAVEWAKGN
+975 YDTAVEWVYGD

-1004 RQFDDEYLGYDGNPI
+1004 RQYDDEYLGYDGNPI
-1019 YEFDGYTT
+1019 FEFDGYTT
-1027 YNGGVGYTVNDDTT
+1027 YNGGVGYYVNDDTT
-1041 VRVNF
+1041 LRVNF
-1046 YNLMDYDGFEDD
+1046 YNLMDYDGFEED

-1065 LLFVGR
+1065 LLFIGR
-1071 QVNASINVRF
+1071 QVNASLNVRF

>member
-10 VSLGFYGLAFADQEV
+10 VSLGFFSFVEAQEASDASSDV
-25 DEAADPVVE
+25 VVE
-34 QVETGDD
+34 TADD
-41 SDEAEPEE
+41 EDEAEPEE

-111 SSLSVGQ
+111 SQLSVGQ

-193 RDDYEGA
+193 KDDYEGA
-200 AMTLTYDD
+200 AMTLVYDD
-208 YAGMSSDTSFQAVMG
+208 YAGLSSDVSFQAVMG

-235 NFQYEQIGTV
+235 NFQYEEIGTV

-255 RETGMCNT
+255 KENGVCET

-269 YASGKSYQRQYIR
+269 YASGKAYQRQYIR
-282 AGMVVPYTANINGVP
+282 RGMVVPYTANVEGNP
-297 EVTQT
+297 QVTQT

-309 IPETGKASAYEYS
+309 IPETGRATLYDYS
-322 FKAGTY
+322 FKNGANGIWYFDGQWPDGT
-328 GAWFYDGA
+328 
-336 LGSDNQMWHFGGA
+336 SWHFGDI
-349 PGDLVPYNDGI
+349 GDLQPYYDGI

-370 NPAGFREDYNTLRAG
+370 AMDAYRSDFNTLRAG

-420 NESGYPYSTYAFGS
+420 NTSGYPYSTWAFGS

-445 NPYLTQNSV
+445 NPFLTQNSV
-454 DILNSYGL
+454 DIMNSYGA
-462 TEFYVSKS
+462 TEVYVHKS
-470 QVDLLQKGDGGYTI
+470 HVDLLQKGDGGYTI

-493 SVGVEGSF
+493 SVGVEGNF
-501 DLDSQT
+501 DLNDQT
-507 FNYSAGYSIG
+507 FNYAAGYSLG
-517 NTDIYSDA
+517 NTEIYSDA

-552 NYDPTR
+552 NYDPAR

-571 YFTGGTLYGPSIL
+571 FFTGGTLFGPSLL
-584 GAVGDCAPL
+584 GSIGDCAPL
-593 NIMGR
+593 NILGR
-598 GAPSQAARDYV
+598 GAPSQAARDYI

-621 EVTYANLSGDLFD
+621 EVTYGVLSGDLFD
-634 MPAGAVKAALGFEAR
+634 LPGGTVKAAMGFEAR
-649 VEQGDYNA
+649 VEQGDYNS
-657 SAIQNLG
+657 SAIQNLE
-664 LTRSAPRPSLG
+664 LTRSAARPSLG
-675 GGYEVDADYYEISVP
+675 GGYEVDADYYEVSVP
-690 LMGGDWTLPGV
+690 LLGNDLTLPGV
-701 VSMVVDF
+701 MSLVADYSA
-708 SSRTIDNSIA
+708 RTIDNSIA
-718 GSYDVDATSLNWRV
+718 GSYDVDAISLNWRIR
-732 MDDLAV
+732 DDLAV
-738 RISEQTAVKAP
+738 RVSEQTAVKAP

-756 PQITTFSTAADPCDY
+756 PQITAFSRADDPCDY
-771 RYREVGRNPEVRQAN
+771 RFRDVGRNPEQRRAN

-800 VNATASGVT
+800 VNATARGVT

-818 IADTKSTGIVYQP
+818 VADTKSTGIVYQP
-831 SWWGDVFFG
+831 NWWGDVFFG

-846 DYIEIEL
+846 DYIEIQL

-861 LTQNMEACYDYE
+861 LSQNMAACYDYD

-886 DADFEVVDFATGLIN
+886 DADFEVVDFQTGLIN

-913 ADFAFDVSEM
+913 ADFAFDVAEL
-923 ASWVSRENVAMDLGS
+923 ASFVSRENVAMDLGS

-975 YDTAVEWAKGN
+975 YDTAVEWVYGD

-993 NSRSGGVIDIN
+993 NSRSGGVIDAF
-1004 RQFDDEYLGYDGNPI
+1004 RQYDDEYLGYDGNPI
-1019 YEFDGYTT
+1019 FEFDGYTT
-1027 YNGGVGYTVNDDTT
+1027 YNGGVGYYVNDDTT
-1041 VRVNF
+1041 LRVNF
-1046 YNLMDYDGFEDD
+1046 YNLMDYDGFEED

-1065 LLFVGR
+1065 LLFIGR
-1071 QVNASINVRF
+1071 QVNASLNVRF